1 MTAITGAASLTLLC
15 LSATDCHRI
24 EVLVSFHFIVNQA
37 SGWFTILTELALP
50 LIFVSATLVAHP
62 VHRRCPEVNHL
73 PLTLANSQSKE
84 PSYATL
90 TCHHNV

>member
-1 MTAITGAASLTLLC
+1 MSTQSPVTKRHQFIKLDKLV
-15 LSATDCHRI
+15 
-24 EVLVSFHFIVNQA
+24 VLRP
-37 SGWFTILTELALP
+37 ELALP
-50 LIFVSATLVAHP
+50 LIFVSGTLVAHP